1 MHKDVSNL
9 YTIPN
14 IDNYQDLRLQ
24 DLSEHC
30 AALEAKVYAIAKC
43 LPDKERQLLESY
55 IHTRDDLEIESI
67 KAALRW
73 GKQHYL

>member
-30 AALEAKVYAIAKC
+30 AALEAKVYAVAKR
-43 LPDKERQLLESY
+43 LTDKDRQLLESY
-55 IHTRDDLEIESI
+55 IHTRDDLEIETI

-73 GKQHYL
+73 GKRHYL